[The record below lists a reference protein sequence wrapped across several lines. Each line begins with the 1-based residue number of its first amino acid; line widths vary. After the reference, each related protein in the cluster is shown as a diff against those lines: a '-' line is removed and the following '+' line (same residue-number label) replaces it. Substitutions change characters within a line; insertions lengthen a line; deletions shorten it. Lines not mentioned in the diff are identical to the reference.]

1 LGQLV
6 QLLALKI
13 VKGGKDGKKGGREE
27 GRKEEREGGRE
38 GRKNLYR
45 ITDKCWLASRKI
57 RLENH
62 HFFIKGG

>member
-38 GRKNLYR
+38 GRIYTVLQINVGWQIER
-45 ITDKCWLASRKI
+45 
-57 RLENH
+57 
-62 HFFIKGG
+62 